1 MSILI
6 NGKSLFQSLSCHT
19 FKFNINF
26 EKCNKEKLS
35 SVPIWP
41 QIGDLLASVPQY
53 AASDDFSC
61 VFDIIKLTFE
71 RFFWS
76 NPGCGGADA
85 GGL

>member
-6 NGKSLFQSLSCHT
+6 NGKSLFQSLSYHT

-41 QIGDLLASVPQY
+41 QVRDLPASVPNF
-53 AASDDFSC
+53 AAVDDFGC
-61 VFDIIKLTFE
+61 VFDYGWLSKVNIGTI
-71 RFFWS
+71 FWV
-76 NPGCGGADA
+76 
-85 GGL
+85 